1 MDRAAEGLVESV
13 IKTYVS
19 VLIPPWG
26 VCARALASNAIPLHG
41 CSPLLTALPS
51 KQLHQ
56 HSSVISETT
65 LLAWLLIDHCRAYTG
80 QRRERIVCAWLQS
93 PLNSLGNSSVQWP
106 QTRCSSTLNEMFLS
120 PPVWGPWQRD
130 HGAFLDVV
138 PVGASQANPQSLM
151 IHLQWSGFLFPTL
164 RVGMSEFWFVSP

>member
-56 HSSVISETT
+56 HSSVVTETT
-65 LLAWLLIDHCRAYTG
+65 LLAWLLMDHCRAYTG
-80 QRRERIVCAWLQS
+80 RRRERSALFL
-93 PLNSLGNSSVQWP
+93 P
-106 QTRCSSTLNEMFLS
+106 CSKALS
-120 PPVWGPWQRD
+120 IHWGILKSNGLKPGAVPP
-130 HGAFLDVV
+130 
-138 PVGASQANPQSLM
+138 
-151 IHLQWSGFLFPTL
+151 
-164 RVGMSEFWFVSP
+164 

>member
-1 MDRAAEGLVESV
+1 MPAVPLMDRAAEGLVESV

-41 CSPLLTALPS
+41 CSPLLTALPC

-56 HSSVISETT
+56 HSSVITETT

-80 QRRERIVCAWLQS
+80 QHQERIVSALLQS
-93 PLNSLGNSSVQWP
+93 PLNSLGNSQVEWP
-106 QTRCSSTLNEMFLS
+106 QTRCSSTLNQTFL
-120 PPVWGPWQRD
+120 PPP
-130 HGAFLDVV
+130 A
-138 PVGASQANPQSLM
+138 
-151 IHLQWSGFLFPTL
+151 
-164 RVGMSEFWFVSP
+164 

>member
-19 VLIPPWG
+19 VLIPPWE

-56 HSSVISETT
+56 HSSVITETT

-80 QRRERIVCAWLQS
+80 RCWERIASFPPCSKALSIHWEIVNFNGLKPGAV
-93 PLNSLGNSSVQWP
+93 PLRI
-106 QTRCSSTLNEMFLS
+106 TFL
-120 PPVWGPWQRD
+120 PPLAWGPWQWD
-130 HGAFLDVV
+130 HAAVSDVV
-138 PVGASQANPQSLM
+138 PAGASQANPPSLT
-151 IHLQWSGFLFPTL
+151 IHVQ
-164 RVGMSEFWFVSP
+164 

>member
-19 VLIPPWG
+19 VLIPPWE

-56 HSSVISETT
+56 HSSVMTETT
-65 LLAWLLIDHCRAYTG
+65 LLARLLIDHCRAYMG
-80 QRRERIVCAWLQS
+80 WRRQRIVSALLQS
-93 PLNSLGNSSVQWP
+93 PPDSLGN
-106 QTRCSSTLNEMFLS
+106 R
-120 PPVWGPWQRD
+120 
-130 HGAFLDVV
+130 
-138 PVGASQANPQSLM
+138 
-151 IHLQWSGFLFPTL
+151 
-164 RVGMSEFWFVSP
+164 